1 MKGFDGGKKISGVKR
16 HIAVDI
22 MGNVLMVIVT
32 AASMGER
39 EGLKLL
45 LEQMCIQFYKLVKIM
60 VDGGYSG
67 AEVALWVKKC
77 FDWTLEVV
85 NKLIGQV
92 GFKVLP
98 KRWVVERTFGWLSR
112 YRALSKDYEYHYQNS
127 ESMVYLVMI
136 HLNLRRLSSA

>member
-92 GFKVLP
+92 GFKVLEA
-98 KRWVVERTFGWLSR
+98 V
-112 YRALSKDYEYHYQNS
+112 
-127 ESMVYLVMI
+127 
-136 HLNLRRLSSA
+136 